1 MSGFVQKLKKIKW
14 SRYISYII
22 IAALALFCFIM
33 TLTFESVDYKTKL
46 TILRYV
52 PMLKSIAINMLLA
65 VSLSVVVGF
74 LGELSLGHAGFMC
87 VGAYFGGIIAVAI
100 CPSLDKPTVL
110 SVIVAILL
118 GGLVAGACGFIVGL
132 PALRLK
138 GDYLAIVTL
147 AFGEIVRVIFQNT
160 RETGFGGVKRLTTPK
175 FSLNDSFVIITIAL
189 VALLAAI
196 AIIQNLMRSK
206 HGRAITAIRDN
217 EIAAKATGV
226 NVTKYKLIAFV
237 VAAVFAGVAGALDS
251 FCNSPVDA
259 INFTYNRSIDILVM
273 VVLGGMTI
281 NGSLVSAAVITVIET
296 MLGDKFSGATKDFIY
311 ALVLILLVIYRN
323 APALKGFR
331 EKYNFKNL
339 WNKIFK
345 PKHDPSK
352 VRDDAARWDVVPTK
366 IAMDEVLSTDVVIDN
381 YGDNSA
387 DIGERGGNK

>member
-1 MSGFVQKLKKIKW
+1 MNSFMKNLKKIKW
-14 SRYISYII
+14 SRYVSYII
-22 IAALALFCFIM
+22 LSLLAITCLFMALNFKGM
-33 TLTFESVDYKTKL
+33 DYSTKKQ
-46 TILRYV
+46 IYSYI
-52 PMLKSIAINMLLA
+52 PMLKNIAINMLLA
-65 VSLSVVVGF
+65 VSLSIVVGF

-87 VGAYFGGIIAVAI
+87 VGAYFGGKIALAI
-100 CPSLDKPTVL
+100 CGSSDHPTVI
-110 SVIVAILL
+110 SVIAAMLL
-118 GGLVAGACGFIVGL
+118 GGLVAGACGFVVGL

-160 RETGFGGVKRLTTPK
+160 KADGFGGVNGLKTPK
-175 FSLNDSFVIITIAL
+175 YTLDDSFVIITIAL
-189 VALLAAI
+189 ITLVAAI
-196 AIIQNLMRSK
+196 AIIQNLIRSK

-217 EIAAKATGV
+217 EIAARATGV
-226 NVTKYKLIAFV
+226 NVTKYKLIAFII
-237 VAAVFAGVAGALDS
+237 AAVFAGVAGALDS

-281 NGSLVSAAVITVIET
+281 NGSLVSAAVITAIET
-296 MLGDKFSGATKDFIY
+296 VLGDKFSGATKDFIY
-311 ALVLILLVIYRN
+311 ALVLIVLVIYRN

-339 WNKIFK
+339 WTKIFK
-345 PKHDPSK
+345 PNHDPAR

-366 IAMDEVLSTDVVIDN
+366 IEMNEVLSTDIVIDN
-381 YGDNSA
+381 FGDNSA

>member
-1 MSGFVQKLKKIKW
+1 MSGFMQKMKKIKW

-22 IAALALFCFIM
+22 IATLAVVCFIM
-33 TLTFESVDYKTKL
+33 SFIFSGLDYSTKVSMYEY
-46 TILRYV
+46 I
-52 PMLKSIAINMLLA
+52 PMLKNVAINMLLA
-65 VSLSVVVGF
+65 ASLSIVVGF

-87 VGAYFGGIIAVAI
+87 VGAYFGGILAIALTPDGI
-100 CPSLDKPTVL
+100 PTIFA
-110 SVIVAILL
+110 VIMAMILA
-118 GGLVAGACGFIVGL
+118 GIVAGACGFIVGL

-160 RETGFGGVKRLTTPK
+160 RKEGFGGVDGLPSPK
-175 FSLNDSFVIITIAL
+175 YSLDDSFTIITIAL
-189 VALLAAI
+189 LTLLGALAI
-196 AIIQNLMRSK
+196 MQNLIRSK

-237 VAAVFAGVAGALDS
+237 IAAVFAGIAGALDS

-281 NGSLVSAAVITVIET
+281 NGSLLSAAAITIIET

-311 ALVLILLVIYRN
+311 ALVLIILVIYRN
-323 APALKGFR
+323 APALKNFR

-366 IAMDEVLSTDVVIDN
+366 IEMNEVLSTDVVIDN
-381 YGDNSA
+381 VGDNSA

>member
-1 MSGFVQKLKKIKW
+1 MSSFTSKLKKIKW
-14 SRYISYII
+14 SRYISYVII
-22 IAALALFCFIM
+22 GIAAIVCLIM
-33 TLTFESVDYKTKL
+33 ATSFKSLDHKTK
-46 TILRYV
+46 IAVYEYI
-52 PMLKSIAINMLLA
+52 PMLKTIAINMLLA

-87 VGAYFGGIIAVAI
+87 VGAYMGGKLALAL
-100 CPSLDKPTVL
+100 CPDPSNPTIL
-110 SVIVAILL
+110 SVILAMVFA
-118 GGLVAGACGFIVGL
+118 GLVAGICGFVVGL

-160 RETGFGGVKRLTTPK
+160 REETFGGVTGLPTPK
-175 FSLNDSFVIITIAL
+175 FSLQNSFIIITIAL
-189 VALLAAI
+189 FALLIAI
-196 AIIQNLMRSK
+196 AVIQNLIRSK

-226 NVTKYKLIAFV
+226 NVTKYKLVAFII
-237 VAAVFAGVAGALDS
+237 AAVFAGVAGALDS
-251 FCNSPVDA
+251 FCNSPVNA
-259 INFTYNRSIDILVM
+259 ISFTYNRSIDILVM

-281 NGSLVSAAVITVIET
+281 NGSLVSAAVITFIEIQ
-296 MLGDKFSGATKDFIY
+296 LGDKFSGATKDFIY
-311 ALVLILLVIYRN
+311 ALILILLVIYRN

-352 VRDDAARWDVVPTK
+352 IRDDAGRWDVVPTK
-366 IAMDEVLSTDVVIDN
+366 ISMDEVLSTDIVIDN
-381 YGDNSA
+381 VGDNSA
-387 DIGERGGNK
+387 DVDERGGAK

>member
-1 MSGFVQKLKKIKW
+1 MSSFTQKMKKVKW
-14 SRYISYII
+14 SRYISYVI
-22 IAALALFCFIM
+22 IALLAVFCLVM
-33 TLTFESVDYKTKL
+33 SMTFEGFDYKTKL
-46 TILRYV
+46 TILRYI
-52 PMLKSIAINMLLA
+52 PMLKTIAINMLLA

-87 VGAYFGGIIAVAI
+87 VGAYFGGIIAVAL
-100 CPSLDKPTVL
+100 CPDLSKPSIL
-110 SVIVAILL
+110 AVIVAVLL
-118 GGLVAGACGFIVGL
+118 GGLAAGICGFIVGL

-147 AFGEIVRVIFQNT
+147 AFGEIVRVIFQNS
-160 RETGFGGVKRLTTPK
+160 RENGFGGVKGLTTPK
-175 FSLNDSFVIITIAL
+175 FSLNDSFTIITIAL
-189 VALLAAI
+189 IALLVAL
-196 AIIQNLMRSK
+196 AIIQNLIRSK

-226 NVTKYKLIAFV
+226 NVTQYKLVAFV
-237 VAAVFAGVAGALDS
+237 IAAIFAGVAGALDS

-281 NGSLVSAAVITVIET
+281 NGSLVSAAVITVVET

-331 EKYNFKNL
+331 EKYNFRNL

-345 PKHDPSK
+345 PKNDPSK
-352 VRDDAARWDVVPTK
+352 VSDDAARWDVVPTK
-366 IAMDEVLSTDVVIDN
+366 IEMNEVLSTDVVIDN

>member
-1 MSGFVQKLKKIKW
+1 MSSFTQKMKKVKW
-14 SRYISYII
+14 SRYISYVI
-22 IAALALFCFIM
+22 IALLAVFCLVM
-33 TLTFESVDYKTKL
+33 SMTFEGFDYKTKL
-46 TILRYV
+46 SVLRYV
-52 PMLKSIAINMLLA
+52 PMLKTIAINMLLA

-87 VGAYFGGIIAVAI
+87 VGAYFGGIIAVAL
-100 CPSLDKPTVL
+100 CPDFSNPTIL
-110 SVIVAILL
+110 SVIVAVLL
-118 GGLVAGACGFIVGL
+118 GGLAAGICGFIVGL

-147 AFGEIVRVIFQNT
+147 AFGEIVRVIFQNS
-160 RETGFGGVKRLTTPK
+160 RENGFGGVKGLTTPK
-175 FSLNDSFVIITIAL
+175 FSLNDSFIIITIAL
-189 VALLAAI
+189 IALLVAL
-196 AIIQNLMRSK
+196 AIIQNLIRSK

-226 NVTKYKLIAFV
+226 NVTKYKLVAFV
-237 VAAVFAGVAGALDS
+237 IAAVFAGVAGALDS

-281 NGSLVSAAVITVIET
+281 NGSLVSAAVITVVET

-339 WNKIFK
+339 INKIFK
-345 PKHDPSK
+345 PKSDPSK
-352 VRDDAARWDVVPTK
+352 VSDDAARWDVVPTK
-366 IAMDEVLSTDVVIDN
+366 IEMNEVLSTDVVIDS

>member
-1 MSGFVQKLKKIKW
+1 MSSFTQKMKKVKW
-14 SRYISYII
+14 SRYISYVI
-22 IAALALFCFIM
+22 IALLAVFCLVM
-33 TLTFESVDYKTKL
+33 SMTFEGFDYKTKL
-46 TILRYV
+46 TILRYI
-52 PMLKSIAINMLLA
+52 PMLKTIAINMLLA

-87 VGAYFGGIIAVAI
+87 VGAYFGGIIAVAL
-100 CPSLDKPTVL
+100 CPDLSKPSIL
-110 SVIVAILL
+110 AVIVAVLL
-118 GGLVAGACGFIVGL
+118 GGLAAGICGFIVGL

-147 AFGEIVRVIFQNT
+147 AFGEIVRVIFQNS
-160 RETGFGGVKRLTTPK
+160 RENGFGGVKGLTTPK
-175 FSLNDSFVIITIAL
+175 FSLNDSFTIITIAL
-189 VALLAAI
+189 IALLVAL
-196 AIIQNLMRSK
+196 AIIQNLIRSK

-226 NVTKYKLIAFV
+226 NVTKYKLVAFV
-237 VAAVFAGVAGALDS
+237 IAAIFAGVAGALDS

-281 NGSLVSAAVITVIET
+281 NGSLVSAAVITVVET

-331 EKYNFKNL
+331 EKYNFRNL

-345 PKHDPSK
+345 PKNDPSK
-352 VRDDAARWDVVPTK
+352 VSDDAARWDVVPTK
-366 IAMDEVLSTDVVIDN
+366 IEMNEVLSTDVVIDN